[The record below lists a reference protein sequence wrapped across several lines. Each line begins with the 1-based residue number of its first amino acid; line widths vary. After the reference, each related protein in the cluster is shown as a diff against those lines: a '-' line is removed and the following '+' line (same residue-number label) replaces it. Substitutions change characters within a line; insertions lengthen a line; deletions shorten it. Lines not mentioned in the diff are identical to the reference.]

1 MVSHLLHQR
10 LRMTALTLQEEA
22 ASLGQGGLCADGA
35 QAQAVAGL
43 QLWKWMRAAQQAATA
58 AVANGVCW
66 SRGHCRSGTIRGD

>member
-22 ASLGQGGLCADGA
+22 ASLGQGALDAPGA

-43 QLWKWMRAAQQAATA
+43 QLWKWMRAAQQAAVA
-58 AVANGVCW
+58 AATNGMCW
-66 SRGHCRSGTIRGD
+66 SIVGAAP